1 MLKNPRQKISW
12 VKQPSIFRIPSRQA
26 SLMVRTTAFLTLHLL
41 LNELWLDWVSLDVDG
56 VVRGDIYLEMT
67 YYANAPAPT
76 AAPKNKLLAPA
87 QGSALGRRPSKLSPS
102 DRLSHP
108 IQQNAAGPSSFYP
121 RQPSRLHDQFNS
133 TSSHLNNAV
142 SPTRTND
149 SSLDLPANEPVHTST
164 TLLNTRHHR
173 SSSLPQA
180 IQPALVPS
188 ILRPGLGGRSSTP
201 DVSFTPPSPNPYI
214 GGSSAYTPVQSGLSN
229 IDGTSSN
236 PHRRGSDAYIVE
248 QQASGGRTYSPA
260 PPGAFISGNQPAPDG
275 RSYSHASR
283 VASPNPYAGSG
294 AFIPGSQQHQAF
306 GGRTYSPTVSVQV
319 SGPYPSPVSPANP
332 YIGSGGVYS
341 PENQL
346 GSNVSSYSPAPATTP
361 VQISMSSSIG
371 HSAPTNPYT
380 GGMAPFIP
388 GSQQAPD
395 GWVYSSSP
403 PVDVPQIVGHE
414 NYVPSL
420 QANGP
425 SPPYNA
431 GTGPSGNVSSG
442 PLTFPMPMIP
452 VMEPYEPSSSHYQ
465 PPLPPHRTSSL
476 RNNRSTGEIDPYH
489 LTRYQTPLPLP
500 PGSVKEGPLPPLPL
514 PPPPPP
520 VTPAQVSSSPPV
532 AVTRSPVPDTARVE
546 ALRKVEQDATRRK
559 EQELKDLELA
569 MQLDRELNL

>member
-1 MLKNPRQKISW
+1 
-12 VKQPSIFRIPSRQA
+12 
-26 SLMVRTTAFLTLHLL
+26 
-41 LNELWLDWVSLDVDG
+41 
-56 VVRGDIYLEMT
+56 VRGDIYLEMT

-87 QGSALGRRPSKLSPS
+87 QGSALGRRHSKFSPS
-102 DRLSHP
+102 DRLSRP
-108 IQQNAAGPSSFYP
+108 IQQNAAGPSSFHP
-121 RQPSRLHDQFNS
+121 KQPSQLHDQFNS

-142 SPTRTND
+142 SFTRTND
-149 SSLDLPANEPVHTST
+149 PLLDLPANEPVHTGAA
-164 TLLNTRHHR
+164 LLNTRHHR

-180 IQPALVPS
+180 IQPASVPS
-188 ILRPGLGGRSSTP
+188 ILRPGLAGRSSAP
-201 DVSFTPPSPNPYI
+201 DVPLTPLTPLSPNPYI

-229 IDGTSSN
+229 VDGTSSN
-236 PHRRGSDAYIVE
+236 PHKRGSDAYIVE
-248 QQASGGRTYSPA
+248 QQVSGGRSYSPA
-260 PPGAFISGNQPAPDG
+260 PPGAFISGNQSAPDG

-283 VASPNPYAGSG
+283 VASPNPYTGSG
-294 AFIPGSQQHQAF
+294 AFIPGGQQHQPSS
-306 GGRTYSPTVSVQV
+306 GRTYAPTVSVQV

-346 GSNVSSYSPAPATTP
+346 GPNVSSYSPAPATP
-361 VQISMSSSIG
+361 VQISRSSSVG

-380 GGMAPFIP
+380 GGMAAFIP

-403 PVDVPQIVGHE
+403 PIDVLQTVGYE
-414 NYVPSL
+414 NHVPSL

-425 SPPYNA
+425 SPPYS
-431 GTGPSGNVSSG
+431 TGPSGNVSSG
-442 PLTFPMPMIP
+442 SLAFPMPMIP
-452 VMEPYEPSSSHYQ
+452 VMEPYEPLSSHYQ
-465 PPLPPHRTSSL
+465 PPLPPLRTSSL

-489 LTRYQTPLPLP
+489 LARYQTPLPLP
-500 PGSVKEGPLPPLPL
+500 PRSVKESSLPPL

-520 VTPAQVSSSPPV
+520 TVTPAQVSSSPPV

-546 ALRKVEQDATRRK
+546 ALRKAEQDAARRK